1 MTSAPLIKAEN
12 IVKYFPVR
20 GGVFF
25 REIARV
31 HAVSD
36 VSFEIA
42 GGETFSLVGESG
54 CGKTTTARSV
64 SRLYDIQSGKI
75 TFDGRSIENIKG
87 RDLRALR
94 RDIQIIFQDPMDSLN
109 PRHTVRQI
117 LTEPFEI
124 HGLLSKSE
132 REKEVLR
139 LLDLVGLPETAMRKF
154 AHEFSG
160 GQRQRIG
167 IARAIALKPKLVI
180 CDEPVSALDVS
191 IQSEIL
197 NLLLDLQK
205 ELGLTY
211 LFIAH
216 NLAVVRHISD
226 RIGVMYLGKLV
237 EVAPSEELYKN
248 PKHPYT
254 KALLDSIPNP
264 DPTKRKQLQTITGEI
279 PSPRNPPKGCRFH
292 TRCPLATEKCKTEE
306 PRMAGKD
313 GHSVACHF
321 PLA

>member
-1 MTSAPLIKAEN
+1 MNDFLLKADN

-25 REIARV
+25 REIGRV

-42 GGETFSLVGESG
+42 KGETFSLVGESG

-75 TFDGRSIENIKG
+75 TFDGKPIEKLKG
-87 RDLRALR
+87 RDLRQLR
-94 RDIQIIFQDPMDSLN
+94 RDIQIVFQDPMDSLN

-124 HGLLSKSE
+124 HGLLSRKE
-132 REKEVLR
+132 REDEVLR
-139 LLDLVGLPETAMRKF
+139 LLDLVGLPSTAARKF

-167 IARAIALKPKLVI
+167 IARAIALKPKLVV

-197 NLLLDLQK
+197 NLLLDLQ
-205 ELGLTY
+205 ENLGLTY

-237 EVAPSEELYKN
+237 EVAPAEELYRA
-248 PKHPYT
+248 PRHPYT

-264 DPTKRKQLQTITGEI
+264 DPTKKKQLQTIAGEI
-279 PSPRNPPKGCRFH
+279 PSPRNPPSGCRFH
-292 TRCPLATEKCKTEE
+292 TRCAFATDKCKKDE
-306 PRMAGKD
+306 PVMAGKD

-321 PLA
+321 PLR

>member
-94 RDIQIIFQDPMDSLN
+94 RDIQIIFQD
-109 PRHTVRQI
+109 T
-117 LTEPFEI
+117 
-124 HGLLSKSE
+124 
-132 REKEVLR
+132 
-139 LLDLVGLPETAMRKF
+139 
-154 AHEFSG
+154 
-160 GQRQRIG
+160 
-167 IARAIALKPKLVI
+167 RA
-180 CDEPVSALDVS
+180 
-191 IQSEIL
+191 
-197 NLLLDLQK
+197 
-205 ELGLTY
+205 T
-211 LFIAH
+211 
-216 NLAVVRHISD
+216 
-226 RIGVMYLGKLV
+226 
-237 EVAPSEELYKN
+237 
-248 PKHPYT
+248 
-254 KALLDSIPNP
+254 
-264 DPTKRKQLQTITGEI
+264 
-279 PSPRNPPKGCRFH
+279 
-292 TRCPLATEKCKTEE
+292 
-306 PRMAGKD
+306 
-313 GHSVACHF
+313 
-321 PLA
+321 

>member
-1 MTSAPLIKAEN
+1 MSKVMIKAEN

-20 GGVFF
+20 GGIFF
-25 REIARV
+25 REIGRV

-42 GGETFSLVGESG
+42 AGETFSLVGESG

-75 TFDGRSIENIKG
+75 TFDGKPIEKLKG
-87 RDLRALR
+87 RDLRELR
-94 RDIQIIFQDPMDSLN
+94 RNIQIIFQDPMDSLN

-117 LTEPFEI
+117 LKEPFEI
-124 HGLLSKSE
+124 HGLLTRKE
-132 REKEVLR
+132 REEEVLK
-139 LLDLVGLPETAMRKF
+139 LLDLVGLPQTAARKF

-167 IARAIALKPKLVI
+167 IARAIALKPKLII

-197 NLLLDLQK
+197 NLLLQLQR

-237 EVAPSEELYKN
+237 EVAPAEELYRN
-248 PKHPYT
+248 PRHPYT

-264 DPTKRKQLQTITGEI
+264 DPTKRKQLQTIEGEI
-279 PSPRNPPKGCRFH
+279 PSPRNPPSGCRFH
-292 TRCPLATEKCKTEE
+292 TRCPFAVEKCKKVDPVLT
-306 PRMAGKD
+306 GKE
-313 GHSVACHF
+313 GHDVACHF

>member
-1 MTSAPLIKAEN
+1 MSKILIKAEN
-12 IVKYFPVR
+12 MVKYFPVR
-20 GGVFF
+20 GGIFF
-25 REIARV
+25 REIGRV
-31 HAVSD
+31 QAVSD

-42 GGETFSLVGESG
+42 KGETFSLVGESG
-54 CGKTTTARSV
+54 CGKTTTARSI

-75 TFDGRSIENIKG
+75 TFEGESIEDLDG
-87 RDLRALR
+87 SDLRALR
-94 RDIQIIFQDPMDSLN
+94 RNIQIVFQEPMDSLN

-117 LTEPFEI
+117 LKEPFEI
-124 HGLLSKSE
+124 HGLLTRRE
-132 REKEVLR
+132 REAEVLR
-139 LLDLVGLPETAMRKF
+139 LLDQVGLPQTAARKF

-167 IARAIALKPKLVI
+167 IARAIALKPKLLI

-197 NLLLDLQK
+197 NLLLQLQRD
-205 ELGLTY
+205 LGLTY

-237 EVAPSEELYKN
+237 ETAPAEELYRS

-264 DPTKRKQLQTITGEI
+264 DPTKRKQLQTISGEI
-279 PSPRNPPKGCRFH
+279 PSPRNPPSGCRFH
-292 TRCPLATEKCKTEE
+292 TRCSFATDKCKKEE
-306 PRMAGKD
+306 PILTGKN
-313 GHSVACHF
+313 GHDVACHF